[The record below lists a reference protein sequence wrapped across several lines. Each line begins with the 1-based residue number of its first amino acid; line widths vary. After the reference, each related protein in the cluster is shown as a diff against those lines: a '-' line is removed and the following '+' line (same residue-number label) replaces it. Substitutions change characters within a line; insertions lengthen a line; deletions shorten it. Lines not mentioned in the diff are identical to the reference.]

1 MKTIR
6 LIGRQNLQ
14 IYKDQCW
21 KGDANDIA
29 REYERNKA
37 IGLKL
42 GQWKQGVLVYDDD
55 GLVRGGLLGAVKG
68 VLSENLDADRES
80 DFRSSRR
87 FSRQKRP
94 RMTKRRRMTKKRQ
107 TAMPTKTWIWT

>member
-1 MKTIR
+1 MGGYSTPLPFVFFIAVAVAVSPIPEKKNPPFPLQSTNELRLKTVR

-21 KGDANDIA
+21 KGDANDIT

-55 GLVRGGLLGAVKG
+55 GLVRGILLRV
-68 VLSENLDADRES
+68 
-80 DFRSSRR
+80 
-87 FSRQKRP
+87 P
-94 RMTKRRRMTKKRQ
+94 
-107 TAMPTKTWIWT
+107 